1 MLIESRPNNDPELA
15 ALVAAQQ
22 AELRAA
28 ERAGRIASG
37 VVQSVR
43 ENARHVVGVLG
54 GRVVGC
60 GALQALDAET
70 AEIRRMYVRPAYRGR
85 GLGRQLLLAL
95 EEMAMTFG
103 YTVLRLETT
112 RYLTHAL
119 RLYGSCGYVE
129 IPPCGGQADNP
140 YRVCFQKR
148 LLVPA

>member
-1 MLIESRPNNDPELA
+1 VLIEARPNNDPELA

-28 ERAGRIASG
+28 ERAGRIVSG
-37 VVQSVR
+37 VVKSVR
-43 ENARHVVGVLG
+43 DNARHIVGVLG

-85 GLGRQLLLAL
+85 GLGRQLLVAL

-103 YTVLRLETT
+103 YSVLFLETA
-112 RYLTHAL
+112 RSLPQAIG
-119 RLYGSCGYVE
+119 LYRSCGYVE
-129 IPPCGGQADNP
+129 LPSGGTNDP

-148 LLVPA
+148 LPVPA